1 MEQSFSL
8 KDKVIVV
15 TGGTGILGLSFIN
28 AIVEAGGTVGIL
40 GRNEKVANERAD
52 EINKNGGKAIA

>member
-15 TGGTGILGLSFIN
+15 TGGTGILGNAFVN
-28 AIVEAGGTVGIL
+28 AIVEAGGAVGIL
-40 GRNEKVANERAD
+40 GRNAEIANEQ
-52 EINKNGGKAIA
+52 G